1 MTKDDWNDWNNWLA
15 SQNWPQVHRDQVRKQ
30 AERCINRQH
39 TEIQRLKAELA
50 EIRNELEAPDL
61 DMAGMSDAASREL
74 IISTVV
80 NEYGVAFEQI
90 TGRELVMGVVRA
102 RHALAFLL
110 RELQSASFMDIGRL
124 LNRDHRSVTHGCRS
138 VQAAIEGRTP
148 YGCRV
153 ASIYAA
159 LRSSPIDV
167 GGIATQPRPSLP
179 SVDSITMHV
188 VQEFG
193 VTLSAIRSARPA
205 SHARH
210 VLCWLLREIRGETLS
225 AIGGMVGGR
234 NHGTVH
240 AACKVVGDAVMANSA
255 LGKRA
260 VRVRVLIESAGQMQE
275 AS

>member
-1 MTKDDWNDWNNWLA
+1 MTETEQPAQPDEQTA
-15 SQNWPQVHRDQVRKQ
+15 QRIREE
-30 AERCINRQH
+30 AERKRAEEAKRQQEEKDRRNSNRWSLLVNVAAKDSH
-39 TEIQRLKAELA
+39 SCKVGKAGPSCYIVQNAVRVLGDVTQVAEELD
-50 EIRNELEAPDL
+50 ITL
-61 DMAGMSDAASREL
+61 S
-74 IISTVV
+74 
-80 NEYGVAFEQI
+80 GVAQ
-90 TGRELVMGVVRA
+90 
-102 RHALAFLL
+102 AL
-110 RELQSASFMDIGRL
+110 
-124 LNRDHRSVTHGCRS
+124 N
-138 VQAAIEGRTP
+138 
-148 YGCRV
+148 
-153 ASIYAA
+153 YAA
-159 LRSSPIDV
+159 EF
-167 GGIATQPRPSLP
+167 QPRPSLP

-234 NHGTVH
+234 SHGTVH